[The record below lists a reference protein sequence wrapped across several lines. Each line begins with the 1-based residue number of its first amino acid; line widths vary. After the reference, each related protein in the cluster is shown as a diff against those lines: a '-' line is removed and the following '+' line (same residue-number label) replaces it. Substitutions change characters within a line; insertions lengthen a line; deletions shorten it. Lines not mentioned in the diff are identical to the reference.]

1 MTYTVEHKYAGD
13 SVEPDVTFQGPAH
26 AVVQYATTGTF
37 AIRSPGKLLASAT
50 AEYEILKEPSAHVFP
65 LPLTVEIQTPDG
77 EPFTADA
84 VTVADLEKFRDLHGA
99 SQGLWSYSI
108 HGQQQVSLVDPG
120 TEVNGITGRWSIAVE
135 ETVTSQSAP
144 PLVNDRLSAEDEHT
158 YTFDLYRVGTF
169 VATAESDGL
178 LGVQRPMR
186 LLDPGGTEVANS
198 DTGELTFPVSLETLD
213 SSRDA
218 QGTVRPWSL
227 EVLPAPFSPD
237 AADTTVSATV
247 LASRR
252 IHTQTLQS
260 RIDDLIGV
268 DGSKI
273 SVFGDM
279 RQEEETLLAR
289 LEILDEISAGTIDV
303 LELLKSRLKP
313 ELQDPGVDVNE
324 IKANVPYVLY
334 SHSRNLPAE
343 MHVSLDDLKLDK
355 INITIGASER
365 IQPPLPAVK
374 LRLIVNGGATVKL
387 GGFPIATVGITD
399 TDAGDNLIEAEVGL
413 RLQTDGTFAVESW
426 LISDPFDIDVSWEAA
441 VAAGVVSAGL
451 LVQGAEG
458 IADFVNLGFNLLV
471 EAGFHHFL
479 AGVGG
484 QVPPVIA
491 MILGDDFTY
500 RSLRVDGEDI
510 VLDYV
515 APVEPD
521 PKPTPHYLGVIGR
534 SITQEGPGIW
544 EVRPPLLGDTWS
556 AQNLNQKIDHI
567 VVVMMENRS
576 FDHVLGY
583 RAQLPGHE
591 DSDGLTT
598 DLIGVL
604 ESLPPFAFQDDDG
617 IDKLVQYALRRLG
630 TESGI
635 KPNAFGFKTKFP
647 ASVAH
652 STDDVQMQLS
662 AQISLPSG
670 RQISSPQG
678 FVQDFRERVPKD
690 SSEIYMMDVLGYYE
704 AKDLP
709 FFAFLAENY
718 AYCER
723 YFCSHPGPT
732 IPNRMYSLAGDLQH
746 DRNGEALINNGGEN
760 FALSRALNIFD
771 VLTRKRVSWRVYES
785 FPSVTMLRMFA
796 RYATDN
802 TSIAPLSR
810 LGSDVAL
817 GNLPAVTVI
826 DPRMHSAPRS
836 DDHSPKADMFDGQLF
851 LQDVYETL
859 RSNAAVWESTLLIIT
874 YDEHGGFYDH
884 VPPPVA
890 DLRRTQ
896 VGGNT
901 DGGFS
906 APAVS
911 SASDLLT
918 GYGLRVPTF
927 VVSPWTSAGKGPDI
941 VLDHCSILK
950 TILARFC
957 GDTRPFLSDRVDAS
971 LTFDAY
977 LSAPAPRLDVPPPSP
992 LAALPVVTSATG
1004 IDTGPVSREQ
1014 LNRDDVEFDDL
1025 SGLFARILLGRDP
1038 SDGPLQVSSPPDQS
1052 TMLGAPVDLQ
1062 LAFTGGTG
1070 PVTWAY
1076 AGLPS
1081 GLTGDPSGHITGAPA
1096 PSGTASHLVTVTAT
1110 DANHA
1115 TATASFSWTTL
1126 TQVPAVMG
1134 MSRTDAITE
1143 LRNAQL
1149 TIGPESKDNRC
1160 IDLAGNVLVQSLR
1173 AGSIVPESAEVRLT
1187 VSSGM
1192 DKDGHKC
1199 PELQ

>member
-1 MTYTVEHKYAGD
+1 MTYTVEHKYVED
-13 SVEPDVTFQGPAH
+13 SVEPDVTLQGTTH
-26 AVVQYATTGTF
+26 AVVQYAASGTF

-50 AEYEILKEPSAHVFP
+50 AEYELVKEPSAQVFP
-65 LPLTVEIQTPDG
+65 LPLTVELQSPDG
-77 EPFTADA
+77 DPFTADE
-84 VTVADLEKFRDLHGA
+84 VTVADLQKFRDLHGA
-99 SQGLWSYSI
+99 SQGLWSYNI
-108 HGQQQVSLVDPG
+108 HGQQQVTLADPA
-120 TEVNGITGRWSIAVE
+120 TEVNGITGRMSIVVE

-144 PLVNDRLSAEDEHT
+144 PLVNDRLSAQDEHT

-169 VATAESDGL
+169 VATTESDGL

-186 LLDPGGTEVANS
+186 LLDPVGTVVANS
-198 DTGELTFPVSLETLD
+198 DTGQLTFPVSLETLD
-213 SSRDA
+213 ISRDA
-218 QGTVRPWSL
+218 HGTVRPWSL

-237 AADTTVSATV
+237 SADTTVSATV

-268 DGSKI
+268 GGSKI
-273 SVFGDM
+273 SVFGDT

-303 LELLKSRLKP
+303 LELLKGKLKP
-313 ELQDPGVDVNE
+313 ELQDPGVDVHE

-343 MHVSLDDLKLDK
+343 MHVSLDDLNLAKV
-355 INITIGASER
+355 NVTVGASER

-374 LRLIVNGGATVKL
+374 LQLIVDGGATVKL

-399 TDAGDNLIEAEVGL
+399 TGAVDNLIEAEVGL
-413 RLQTDGTFAVESW
+413 RLQADSTFAVESW
-426 LISDPFDIDVSWEAA
+426 LTSDPFDIDVSWEAA

-451 LVQGAEG
+451 LAEGAEN
-458 IADFVNLGFNLLV
+458 IADIINAGFNLVVQL
-471 EAGFHHFL
+471 GFRYFL
-479 AGVGG
+479 DGVGG

-491 MILGDDFTY
+491 MIMGDDFSY
-500 RSLRVDGEDI
+500 RSLSVDGEDI
-510 VLDYV
+510 VLEYV

-534 SITQEGPGIW
+534 SITPEAPGIW
-544 EVRPPLLGDTWS
+544 QVRPPLLGDTWS
-556 AQNLNQKIDHI
+556 APNLSQKIDHI

-598 DLIGVL
+598 GLIGVL
-604 ESLPPFAFQDDDG
+604 ESLDPFAFQDDDG
-617 IDKLVQYALRRLG
+617 IEKLVKYALRRLG

-635 KPNAFGFKTKFP
+635 TPDAFGFKTKFP
-647 ASVAH
+647 ADVGH
-652 STDDVQMQLS
+652 STDDVQTQLS
-662 AQISLPSG
+662 AQLPLPSG
-670 RQISSPQG
+670 RQINSPQG
-678 FVQDFRERVPKD
+678 FVQDFRTRVPKD
-690 SSEIYMMDVLGYYE
+690 SNEIYMMDVLGYYE

-709 FFAFLAENY
+709 FFTFLAENY

-746 DRNGEALINNGGEN
+746 DRNGEALINNGAEN
-760 FALSRALNIFD
+760 LALSRALNIFD

-810 LGSDVAL
+810 LRSDVAL
-817 GNLPAVTVI
+817 GDLPAVTVI
-826 DPRMHSAPRS
+826 DPRMHSAPRG
-836 DDHSPKADMFDGQLF
+836 DDHSPKADMFDGQRF
-851 LQDVYETL
+851 LQDVYGTL
-859 RSNAAVWESTLLIIT
+859 RSNGAVWENTLLIIT

-890 DLRRTQ
+890 DLRDIE
-896 VGGNT
+896 VEVNAGG
-901 DGGFS
+901 GL
-906 APAVS
+906 
-911 SASDLLT
+911 SASALPSASALLT

-927 VVSPWTSAGKGPDI
+927 VVSPWAPAGKGPDI

-977 LSAPAPRLDVPPPSP
+977 LSAPAPRLDVPPTPP
-992 LAALPVVTSATG
+992 LAALPAVTSATG

-1014 LNRDDVEFDDL
+1014 LSRDDVEFDDL
-1025 SGLFARILLGRDP
+1025 TGMFARLLLGRDT
-1038 SDGPLQVSSPPDQS
+1038 SDSPLQVSPPPDQS
-1052 TMLGAPVDLQ
+1052 TVLGAPVDLQ

-1076 AGLPS
+1076 ASLPA

-1134 MSRTDAITE
+1134 MSRTDALTE
-1143 LRNAQL
+1143 LRNAHL
-1149 TIGPESKDNRC
+1149 TIGPESTDNRC
-1160 IDLAGNVLVQSLR
+1160 IDVAGNVLVQSLQ

-1187 VSSGM
+1187 VSSGL
-1192 DKDGHKC
+1192 DKYGHKC
-1199 PELQ
+1199 PELK